1 MDKGAVAVALS
12 MASSA
17 ALVRVI
23 VLLGES
29 GVFLGDDPLTR
40 TRTPTPIGDRNAK
53 DDSIISID
61 GSSTAASTATD
72 TSGKLL

>member
-29 GVFLGDDPLTR
+29 GVLGDDPLTR